1 MRSLLIVD
9 DDEFI
14 RDSLKIFFE
23 GKGFKAAAAP
33 GCAPALDYLKNS
45 RFDII
50 LMDLIMPEMGGLE
63 LLKRMA
69 EMKITTP
76 SIVMTAFATVQT
88 AVEAMKLGAFDY
100 ITKPFVL
107 EELMMVVDRAIGVS
121 ELRNENRMLRKQL
134 RKKYRFDGL
143 IGDSPRMQAVYEMIE
158 KVLDI
163 DSTILITGESGTG
176 KELIAKTIH
185 FNSSRSQQPFVPLN
199 CAAIPK
205 DLLESELFGHE
216 KGAFTGA
223 LNTRIGR
230 FELARDGTLF
240 LDEIGEMDIA
250 LQGKILRVIQGKEF
264 ERVGGSKTIKVDVRI
279 VTASNKDLERAI
291 EEGKFREDL
300 YYRLNVI
307 PIHLPPLRE
316 RREDILLLL
325 DFFKKE
331 FAKKRKKEPLK
342 ISDAAMK
349 CILGYHW
356 PGNVRELENLMERL
370 TILATSDTIG
380 VHDLPPKFRDVKAAV
395 PSGFAPAFG
404 PDNTG
409 IAENAQADGG
419 PVPGGPVPVG
429 PVPEKPVPVAPVPV
443 DAEDAV
449 SPDGEA
455 GPQPPTWAEGG
466 SAAVFNCSLS
476 DSGLNLSKTV
486 EQMERSLILQALE
499 KTGGVKSKAAK
510 LLGLNRTTLI
520 EKMKKM
526 DISARA
532 H

>member
-9 DDEFI
+9 DDEYI

-23 GKGFKAAAAP
+23 GKGFKTAVAS
-33 GCAPALDYLKNS
+33 GCAPALDYLKKD

-50 LMDLIMPEMGGLE
+50 LMDLIMPEAGGIE
-63 LLKRMA
+63 LLKLMA
-69 EMKITTP
+69 GMSVKAP
-76 SIVMTAFATVQT
+76 SIVMTAYATVQT

-107 EELMMVVDRAIGVS
+107 EELMMVVQRAIGVY
-121 ELRNENRMLRKQL
+121 ELRNENLMLKKQL
-134 RKKYRFDGL
+134 RKKYRFAGL
-143 IGDSPRMQAVYEMIE
+143 IGDSAGMQSVYEMVE
-158 KVLDI
+158 KVMDI
-163 DSTILITGESGTG
+163 DSTVLITGESGTG

-230 FELARDGTLF
+230 FELARGGTLF

-250 LQGKILRVIQGKEF
+250 LQGKILRAIQGKEF
-264 ERVGGSKTIKVDVRI
+264 ERVGGTKTIKVDVRI
-279 VTASNKDLERAI
+279 VTATNKDLERAI
-291 EEGKFREDL
+291 GEGKFREDL

-307 PIHLPPLRE
+307 PVHLPSLRE
-316 RREDILLLL
+316 RREDIPLLV

-331 FAKKRKKEPLK
+331 FAKKRKKEPLN
-342 ISDAAMK
+342 ISAAAMQ
-349 CILGYHW
+349 CIIGYQW

-370 TILATSDTIG
+370 SILVAGDT
-380 VHDLPPKFRDVKAAV
+380 VEVSDLPPKFREVKEGFPAWAPAESQPATPRPAAHPGLASDPAQGV
-395 PSGFAPAFG
+395 PSEFSHPAERAVR
-404 PDNTG
+404 
-409 IAENAQADGG
+409 AEEEPATYFPANGG
-419 PVPGGPVPVG
+419 
-429 PVPEKPVPVAPVPV
+429 AA
-443 DAEDAV
+443 AE
-449 SPDGEA
+449 
-455 GPQPPTWAEGG
+455 
-466 SAAVFNCSLS
+466 AAFSFSLS
-476 DSGLNLSKTV
+476 ESGLNLARTV

-499 KTGGVKSKAAK
+499 KAGGVKSRAAK

-526 DISARA
+526 DITA
-532 H
+532 HAE

>member
-9 DDEFI
+9 DDEYI
-14 RDSLKIFFE
+14 RDSLKIFFG
-23 GKGFKAAAAP
+23 GKGFKATVAP
-33 GCAPALDYLKNS
+33 NSSIALEHLKND

-50 LMDLIMPEMGGLE
+50 LMDLIMPEMGGIE
-63 LLKRMA
+63 LLKLMA
-69 EMKITTP
+69 GMKITAP
-76 SIVMTAFATVQT
+76 SVVMTAYATVQT

-107 EELMMVVDRAIGVS
+107 EELMLVVERAIGVS
-121 ELRNENRMLRKQL
+121 QLRNENLMLKKQL
-134 RKKYRFDGL
+134 RKKYRFAGL
-143 IGDSPRMQAVYEMIE
+143 IGDSAGMQAVYEMVE

-163 DSTILITGESGTG
+163 DSTVLITGESGTG

-230 FELARDGTLF
+230 FELAKGGTLF
-240 LDEIGEMDIA
+240 LDEIGEMDMS
-250 LQGKILRVIQGKEF
+250 LQGKILRAIQGKEF

-291 EEGKFREDL
+291 GEGKFREDL

-307 PIHLPPLRE
+307 PVHLPPLRE
-316 RREDILLLL
+316 RREDIPLLL

-331 FAKKRKKEPLK
+331 FAKKRKREPLR
-342 ISDAAMK
+342 ISDAAMR
-349 CILGYHW
+349 CILAYHW

-370 TILATSDTIG
+370 TILATGDT
-380 VHDLPPKFRDVKAAV
+380 VQVSDLPPKLREVGKTA
-395 PSGFAPAFG
+395 SGHAGGAPL
-404 PDNTG
+404 TG
-409 IAENAQADGG
+409 GQGS
-419 PVPGGPVPVG
+419 PVPAEPAPIMGAEPA
-429 PVPEKPVPVAPVPV
+429 PEELAARA
-443 DAEDAV
+443 AEDGAF
-449 SPDGEA
+449 PAGGEGA
-455 GPQPPTWAEGG
+455 PSDAWAEDGPPDAF
-466 SAAVFNCSLS
+466 SFSLS
-476 DSGLNLSKTV
+476 ETGLNLARTV
-486 EQMERSLILQALE
+486 EQMEKSLILQALE
-499 KTGGVKSKAAK
+499 KTGGVKSRAAK

-526 DISARA
+526 NITSHAE
-532 H
+532 